1 MIESEI
7 NKYLLI
13 KLIIKNKLII
23 IKMARRAKNT
33 NKRNIITTKNI
44 LSFFY
49 LTIYFYL
56 FQIIYSVDPDPANL
70 QLIFVYQHIR
80 HGARGPSASYNSL
93 FKDGVDEFKVSWKG
107 EGDGELTL
115 LGKREHYDIGVRNR
129 HKYGHGEHGLGLI
142 DFSTYDPEEVL
153 FHVTDYN
160 RTHQSLNSE
169 LIGMYQPGLLKTL
182 TKEQRD
188 GSFPP
193 NEKVWLNKSKENV
206 TLYKEI
212 LKEIEELGNKTIV
225 DNIPIFNVHPF
236 AVNRIFNIENN
247 CHNLD
252 YMRKESVKENSKEL
266 FEYFLTKAEELRV
279 FFGFDNISFVTDV
292 RMMNSITD
300 HYISDYKN
308 FKDLSIFRETTKID
322 SDEFMKKSEKFYHDW
337 MYYYYCPNET
347 CKMESS
353 RLMEDLLGYME
364 RRIDTPDLKKSYKAP
379 KMVIDCGHDTTV
391 APMQYFMYKTWQH
404 KPEYNITT
412 QYCGFACN
420 IYFELYKTKDDKPTY
435 YVYYYIDDDLKH
447 IFEYEEF
454 VETVKNNI
462 ITQEQIA
469 EFCIT
474 DEEKE
479 ERERKNREETFAE
492 SFEKN
497 KILWIAFFSA
507 VFTTLLGI
515 IGIIVL
521 CCKIRKINSPKQAKA
536 VTGKVQELTSKFI
549 TSSEAQA

>member
-1 MIESEI
+1 MAGIA
-7 NKYLLI
+7 
-13 KLIIKNKLII
+13 KNK
-23 IKMARRAKNT
+23 NQ
-33 NKRNIITTKNI
+33 RNIITTKNFI
-44 LSFFY
+44 SFFY

-56 FQIIYSVDPDPANL
+56 IQIIYAVDPDSENL
-70 QLIFVYQHIR
+70 ELIFVYQHIR

-93 FKDGVDEFKVSWKG
+93 FIDGVDEFRVSWEG

-129 HKYGHGEHGLGLI
+129 HKYGHGKNGLKLI

-182 TKEQRD
+182 TPKQVE

-193 NEKVWLNKSKENV
+193 NEVVWSEEADKNNS
-206 TLYKEI
+206 LYQEI
-212 LKEIEELGNKTIV
+212 LKEIADLGNKTII

-236 AVNRIFNIENN
+236 PPNRTFNVETN

-252 YMRKESVKENSKEL
+252 KMREESIKNKTEKL
-266 FEYFLTKAEELRV
+266 YGYFLLHAEALKN
-279 FFGFDNISFVTDV
+279 FFGFENTSFVTNI

-308 FKDLSIFRETTKID
+308 FKDLSVFHKETGID
-322 SDEFMKKSEKFYHDW
+322 LDEFMEKSGQFYHDW
-337 MYYYYCPNET
+337 MYNYYCTNIT
-347 CKMESS
+347 CSMESS
-353 RLMEDLLGYME
+353 RLMEDLLGYMK
-364 RRIDTPDLKKSYKAP
+364 RRIDTRDYKKSYKAP

-391 APMQYFMYKTWQH
+391 APMQMFMYETWKD
-404 KPEYNITT
+404 KPEYGIDT

-420 IYFELYKTKDDKPTY
+420 IYFELYKTKDDKPIY
-435 YVYYYIDDDLKH
+435 YVFYYIDEDLKH

-454 VETVKNNI
+454 VETVKKHLY
-462 ITQEQIA
+462 TQDYIVEY
-469 EFCIT
+469 CIT

-479 ERERKNREETFAE
+479 ERERKKREEEEEKKRKEEEERKKREGETFVE
-492 SFEKN
+492 SFQNHKL
-497 KILWIAFFSA
+497 LWIGFFSA
-507 VFTTLLGI
+507 CFTTLLGI
-515 IGIIVL
+515 IGVILL
-521 CCKIRKINSPKQAKA
+521 CCRIRRINHPKQAKP

-549 TSSEAQA
+549 TNSEVQT